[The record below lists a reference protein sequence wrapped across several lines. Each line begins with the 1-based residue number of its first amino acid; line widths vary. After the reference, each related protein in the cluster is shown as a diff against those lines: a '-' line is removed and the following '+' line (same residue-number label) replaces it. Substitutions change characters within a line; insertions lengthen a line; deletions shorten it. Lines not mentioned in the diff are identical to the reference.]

1 MAQILRYPKASI
13 GKNDD
18 FLQIKVIEY
27 KPPGLSA
34 GSAGSFALGTTK

>member
-18 FLQIKVIEY
+18 FLQVDVVEY

-34 GSAGSFALGTTK
+34 GSAGSFAL

>member
-18 FLQIKVIEY
+18 FLQIDVVEY
-27 KPPGLSA
+27 KPP
-34 GSAGSFALGTTK
+34 